1 MLLMLILCIVTL
13 GTAIRT
19 VHQDV
24 LWRWFSFWVYIGGLV
39 LIETRDFQTMDDDDD
54 DNGGAIGA
62 DVASSMPMPRHELR
76 LRAAAVLCVMLLL
89 TLIGY
94 VVLQHVLPHVEL
106 CLLAWLPVRCCWEIG
121 PLESAPAEGAE
132 GAEGR
137 RSGRR
142 QRRRGRAMNGTGT
155 AGGDARASSNGAMA
169 SAARAEQRRRRTWA
183 PRHNA
188 SAGALLLVCI
198 PAAPR
203 TALLLGGWRWADPS
217 NASSAAPQRCA
228 CRGSISA
235 SSGLPHGYGEWSDD
249 ATHGERL
256 KGFWEDGVP
265 TAPFAS
271 REYGSGHALG
281 AVRVGYLANHGEP
294 FHGPSPFR
302 VRRLPGR
309 QLRYGVSDVEAEVG
323 GHYFRN
329 CPFTTPRM
337 EVRIGDGGADARLP
351 AEKQKEKGLA
361 EEDCGCEGEWWFREA
376 AREAA
381 AEMAKQAAAGDNARS
396 VQRCLRLLASPTVDV
411 RDGRSETQ
419 PLTEALLY
427 LPGFNTPLGFSLQ
440 RMGQLLALARLPA
453 HIAPFV
459 FSWPGG
465 REMSYLSAS
474 RATEEDWMA
483 SDLLALFEGLEANGV
498 TKVHVLAHSMGARLL
513 LSSLPRLLS
522 SPAIASPG
530 RLRLA
535 NIALLSPDF
544 PLRAFET
551 ESVPFLRNLAAA
563 HGTVTTIYGDRHD
576 RPLGYGEVFN
586 RLLRRPSEGWR
597 SLGRLWPV
605 RGLDCDVIDTT
616 WMQAGLPRGR
626 SGPRHQHHHA
636 PLALHDQSARG
647 GRSSGV
653 HQHRQPGR
661 PARRPGARAG
671 RAVNGNRRMRR
682 RLPLPQ
688 IAHKRNKSATSTL
701 RLRSC
706 SLCVFDLRRYC
717 APAVVGARMCSTLH
731 IAVAKVVPYCRAG
744 MGKRVTNCNSAR
756 YTYGH
761 ATYFTRYSVHK
772 SRVVVSF
779 NLKLGSF
786 PCGGAPS

>member
-1 MLLMLILCIVTL
+1 MMRGRAADLEAPLLSAESISPCFDVTFREMQLRKHRRRLHGTRTGTRVCRATWALAYVGALIGSLLCGQFDVDVPSLPGLKFRTGPAEMLLALILCIVTL

-132 GAEGR
+132 GAEGAEE
-137 RSGRR
+137 GAAAEAAAE
-142 QRRRGRAMNGTGT
+142 AMNGTGT

-169 SAARAEQRRRRTWA
+169 STQHAQSSGGGEPGHPDTTLQLEHCYSFVYR
-183 PRHNA
+183 PR
-188 SAGALLLVCI
+188 
-198 PAAPR
+198 
-203 TALLLGGWRWADPS
+203 LGLRCCWSGWRWADPS
-217 NASSAAPQRCA
+217 NRVLSAAPQRCA
-228 CRGSISA
+228 YRGSISA

-256 KGFWEDGVP
+256 KGFWEEGVP

-323 GHYFRN
+323 GHYFRH

-616 WMQAGLPRGR
+616 WMQAGLPAGD
-626 SGPRHQHHHA
+626 PDLAINTIMRHSHFTINQHVVDDLVECINTGSRA
-636 PLALHDQSARG
+636 AL
-647 GRSSGV
+647 
-653 HQHRQPGR
+653 
-661 PARRPGARAG
+661 RAG
-671 RAVNGNRRMRR
+671 LERVQGGPSME
-682 RLPLPQ
+682 
-688 IAHKRNKSATSTL
+688 IAGCAD
-701 RLRSC
+701 
-706 SLCVFDLRRYC
+706 VFRFHR
-717 APAVVGARMCSTLH
+717 
-731 IAVAKVVPYCRAG
+731 
-744 MGKRVTNCNSAR
+744 
-756 YTYGH
+756 
-761 ATYFTRYSVHK
+761 
-772 SRVVVSF
+772 
-779 NLKLGSF
+779 
-786 PCGGAPS
+786 